1 MVMSARTLSARR
13 GICKNKSGT
22 LFIET
27 QCRMI
32 GLPHTEESMMIRYV
46 KPFRYNTVPQRD
58 GRTDGQTEFLYQN
71 RASALCWRALKTAP
85 VVSSLSQ
92 YTFSLFLVTPTI
104 TSLVTLSIYH
114 ITPARTF
121 LLAHYTL
128 LYTPTVDQLDLS
140 LRRIPIFAPGH
151 IPPGRFPLP
160 SCTIST
166 PFYTA

>member
-58 GRTDGQTEFLYQN
+58 RRTDGRTD
-71 RASALCWRALKTAP
+71 
-85 VVSSLSQ
+85 
-92 YTFSLFLVTPTI
+92 
-104 TSLVTLSIYH
+104 
-114 ITPARTF
+114 
-121 LLAHYTL
+121 
-128 LYTPTVDQLDLS
+128 
-140 LRRIPIFAPGH
+140 RIPISKSRVGIVVLTRIKNRPRRLLSISIYVFAVSRYANDH
-151 IPPGRFPLP
+151 VSRYALNLSHHTCAYLP
-160 SCTIST
+160 VGTLYLTIHSDSRST
-166 PFYTA
+166 RPQPA